1 MLCNQFLL
9 PTFTPSMSSPNRTRR
24 PTMTDIAKLAGVSQS
39 TVSLVINHMSG
50 AKVSKTTRD
59 TVLRIAREL
68 GYPLA
73 RHAHHAGAQAT
84 QRNLIVYLSDE
95 LTTSP
100 HAMQTIDGAGAL
112 AWEHDCLLATFATRG
127 DPELEGAVLARM
139 LASPALLGV
148 IYATIFTRAVT
159 LPAALRDVPTVLLNC
174 HERNHERG
182 HERVNDARARR
193 ASVVP
198 GELLGGFAAT
208 MHLIEHG
215 HRRIGFINGEG
226 WIEAAGERLKGYR
239 QALATADIPFDPR
252 LVRSGDWQ
260 VATGYEHA
268 LALLDLPAPPTA
280 LFCANDLMAVGALD
294 AARERKLTVPRDLS
308 VVGYDD
314 QDLARY
320 THPPLTTV
328 LLPNYDMGR
337 WAAETLIA
345 QARGVNAT
353 HAAHAAIKMECPLVA
368 RDSVAAPRRQA

>member
-1 MLCNQFLL
+1 MAS
-9 PTFTPSMSSPNRTRR
+9 PTRSRR

-68 GYPLA
+68 GYPLT
-73 RHAHHAGAQAT
+73 RHAHHAAAQAA
-84 QRNLIVYLSDE
+84 QRNLIVYLTDE
-95 LTTSP
+95 LATSP
-100 HAMQTIDGAGAL
+100 HAMQTIDGANAL
-112 AWEHDCLLATFATRG
+112 AWEHDCLLATFTTRG

-139 LASPALLGV
+139 LANPALLGV
-148 IYATIFTRAVT
+148 IYATIFTRPVT

-174 HERNHERG
+174 HERG
-182 HERVNDARARR
+182 HERANGGNARR

-208 MHLIEHG
+208 MHLIGHG

-239 QALATADIPFDPR
+239 QALATADIPFDPQ

-260 VATGYEHA
+260 VATGYDHA

-328 LLPNYDMGR
+328 LLPNHDMGR

-345 QARGVNAT
+345 QARGGS
-353 HAAHAAIKMECPLVA
+353 AAHAAIKMDCPLVA

>member
-1 MLCNQFLL
+1 
-9 PTFTPSMSSPNRTRR
+9 MSSPTRSRR

-73 RHAHHAGAQAT
+73 RHAHHAAAQAA
-84 QRNLIVYLSDE
+84 QRNLIVYLTDE

-100 HAMQTIDGAGAL
+100 HAMQTIDGASEG

-127 DPELEGAVLARM
+127 DPALEGAVLERM
-139 LASPALLGV
+139 LANPALLGV
-148 IYATIFTRAVT
+148 IYATIFTRAVA
-159 LPAALRDVPTVLLNC
+159 LPAALRDVPAVLLNC
-174 HERNHERG
+174 HERAHDG
-182 HERVNDARARR
+182 RVKRP
-193 ASVVP
+193 SVVP

-208 MHLIEHG
+208 THLIEQG

-239 QALATADIPFDPR
+239 QALATADIPFDPQ

-260 VATGYEHA
+260 VAAGYAHA
-268 LALLDLPAPPTA
+268 LALLDLPYPPTA
-280 LFCANDLMAVGALD
+280 LFCANDLMAIGALD
-294 AARERKLTVPRDLS
+294 AARERKRAVPRDLS

-314 QDLARY
+314 QDIARY

-337 WAAETLIA
+337 WAADTLIA
-345 QARGVNAT
+345 QARGGS
-353 HAAHAAIKMECPLVA
+353 AAKAAIKMDCPLVA
-368 RDSVAAPRRQA
+368 RDSVAAPRG